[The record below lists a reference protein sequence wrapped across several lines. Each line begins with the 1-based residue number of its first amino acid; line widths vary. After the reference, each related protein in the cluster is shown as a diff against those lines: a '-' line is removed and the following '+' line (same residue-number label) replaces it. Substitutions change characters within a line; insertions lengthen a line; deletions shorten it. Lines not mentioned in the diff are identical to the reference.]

1 MSGTEGRLEREQK
14 MNGCNCKILISPSRI
29 GFLPSREREP
39 LTCGIAYQLLS
50 PRYCVDDDQPS
61 GSGVSVPVPP
71 RCPHVS

>member
-1 MSGTEGRLEREQK
+1 
-14 MNGCNCKILISPSRI
+14 MNGRNCKILIPPART

-61 GSGVSVPVPP
+61 GGGGVSVPVPP